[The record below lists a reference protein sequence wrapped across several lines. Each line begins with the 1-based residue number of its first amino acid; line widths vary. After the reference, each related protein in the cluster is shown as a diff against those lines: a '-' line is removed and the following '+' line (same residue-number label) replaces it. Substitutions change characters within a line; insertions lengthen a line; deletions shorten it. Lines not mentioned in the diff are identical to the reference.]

1 MKKILIVNSN
11 YYSDISNSLVKSV
24 KYHLKKKKIVIS
36 LINVP
41 GVFEI
46 PLTN

>member
-24 KYHLKKKKIVIS
+24 KYYFKKKKNNHKFNKCTWS
-36 LINVP
+36 
-41 GVFEI
+41 F
-46 PLTN
+46 